1 MLIDTHAHIYNKYY
15 DNIDE
20 ILNNA
25 NFNNV
30 TKIINCATSIDNFEE
45 IIKYSNLYGFYYA
58 LGIHPEEINE
68 EPYDTLERYIVDNL
82 NNSKFVAIGEIGLDY
97 YHNKDN
103 ILEQKKLFEFQ
114 LNLAQKYNLPVI
126 VHSREATNDTINI
139 LKKYK
144 LKGIIH
150 CFSGSVETAN
160 EYIRLG
166 YKLGIGGLLT
176 FKNCNLKE
184 NIGKFGLENIVL
196 ETDSPY
202 VTPEPYRGSKNE
214 PSYLLKIAQKLSNIL
229 NLDIKEIEEITTKNC
244 NSIFDFYK
252 KK

>member
-1 MLIDTHAHIYNKYY
+1 MLIDTHAHIYSKYY

-30 TKIINCATSIDNFEE
+30 TKIINCATNFENFKE
-45 IIKYSNLYGFYYA
+45 IIKYSNLYGFYYT

-68 EPYDTLERYIVDNL
+68 EPYEILEKYIIDNL
-82 NNSKFVAIGEIGLDY
+82 NNPKFVAIGEIGLDY

-114 LNLAQKYNLPVI
+114 LGLAQKYNLPVI
-126 VHSREATNDTINI
+126 IHSREATEDTINI

-150 CFSGSVETAN
+150 CFSGSAKTAN

-184 NIGKFGLENIVL
+184 NINKFGLENIVL

-214 PSYLLKIAQKLSNIL
+214 PSYLLIIAQKLSNVL
-229 NLDIKEIEEITTKNC
+229 NLDIKKIEEITTNNC